1 MLDDFNRLEAAERVT
16 SPKDWRPAVE
26 FDGTSG
32 EATTRGFEPDEK
44 PDFEQFLIEAGFD
57 PAKYEIVG
65 PPRTSRWQVA
75 RPFPLEPIWLT
86 AYRFRFTNKVIDGI
100 DLPLAWA
107 NAKRNARKPIKPVES
122 GKALVVALADFQ
134 IGKNDYRG
142 GTEETLTRILT
153 AFNQLEEMFRKN
165 HYERIL
171 LVDVG
176 DIVEGFS
183 NAANEEQLYSN
194 DLSIMQQVDTS
205 ITLIWDIVCRAQK
218 YCDQV
223 SYVTI
228 ASNHCQWRINKQRVG
243 KPGQDDWGV
252 MIAKQ
257 IHRLAAATKTQ
268 LKVLIPEPHDE
279 SLAVD
284 VFDDGFHILGVW
296 HGHQSNRPEGV
307 PDWWKKQAFGNQPI
321 TASTIALTGHFHHL
335 RVQEIAPTSDGR
347 SRFWVQAS
355 TMDSGSN
362 WYRLNAGEE
371 SQPGITIFEIEKNK
385 PFTGTVRKI

>member
-1 MLDDFNRLEAAERVT
+1 MFEGLEAASVAA
-16 SPKDWRPAVE
+16 PKEWRPAVE
-26 FDGTSG
+26 FDGTTG
-32 EATTRGFEPDEK
+32 EATTRGYNPDEQ

-57 PAKYEIVG
+57 PKKYEIVG

-75 RPFPLEPIWLT
+75 RPFPLDPIWLT
-86 AYRFRFTNKVIDGI
+86 AYRFRFINKIDNPV

-107 NAKRNARKPIKPVES
+107 NAKRLKKTTKPLQVTDT

-134 IGKNDYRG
+134 LGKTDSRG
-142 GTEETLTRILT
+142 GTPETLTRILI
-153 AFNQLEEMFRKN
+153 AFDHIEAMFKKN
-165 HYERIL
+165 KYERIL

-176 DIVEGFS
+176 DIIEGFTS
-183 NAANEEQLYSN
+183 TQNEEQLYSN
-194 DLSIMQQVDTS
+194 DLSIMQQVDAS
-205 ITLIWDIVCRAQK
+205 ITVIWDIIQRAQK

-223 SYVTI
+223 SYISI

-243 KPGQDDWGV
+243 KVGQDDWGI

-257 IHRLAAATKTQ
+257 IHRLADATKTK
-268 LKVLIPEPHDE
+268 LKVLIPNPHDE

-284 VFDDGFHILGVW
+284 VFDDGYHILGVW

-335 RVQEIAPTSDGR
+335 RVQEIAATADGR
-347 SRFWVQAS
+347 SRYWVQAS
-355 TMDSGSN
+355 TMDAGSN
-362 WYRLNAGEE
+362 WYRLSSGEE
-371 SQPGITIFEIEKNK
+371 SVPGITVFELDKQK
-385 PFTGTVRKI
+385 PFTGTVRKV